1 MIRTVKIPRLG
12 CAPGGNCCNSCSNTR
27 LGDTS
32 GSDDSTSNA
41 LWLSLAAI
49 VGGFFLAATA
59 AGKLKVSR

>member
-12 CAPGGNCCNSCSNTR
+12 CAPGGNCCGSCSSAR

-32 GSDDSTSNA
+32 GSGDSTSSA

-49 VGGFFLAATA
+49 VGGFLLAAGA
-59 AGKLKVSR
+59 AGKLKVGR